1 MKNKIFKIS
10 VAIMLIMTLTMTN
23 FIFLG
28 ASLVS
33 YAADN
38 ASTNNKNI
46 EFSAFFKDSDGNRLT
61 TLERTEDMKDIS
73 LYLSVNVNKEGFFTG
88 DVELSNAN
96 FTFASCD
103 NQAVSKVESN
113 KIHLNQLNAGTS
125 TEVEIKITPTDKDVF
140 DLNMLNIESELKL
153 TGIYRDSREKD
164 IKIDATRKV
173 NLKLAETNSNT
184 DVENSLKVITN
195 KVLKISGEDKRVV
208 QISMNMGLKN
218 NNYPIK
224 EIYTTVNVPEI
235 NGKMPEV
242 SKEVNLN
249 TMTAS
254 EYKNENGYAEITLKN
269 EKTETNSVK
278 WKKQGNENVI
288 LTYIYD
294 ANVDLSNID
303 ITAQEKVSLYND
315 KEITSNE
322 GKVKLSNEEIDS
334 AIEVKTSNSENSIY
348 KGKLYSA
355 IDKQIES
362 TTTLDVNLANVEE
375 YISIKEENS
384 KYQVN
389 ENETNAN
396 VYYNKTTINKDS
408 FTKLFGEDG
417 TLTISNENGEA
428 LAVISKDTDTD
439 ENGNVVI
446 DYTGREPQSI
456 AIKTSTP
463 KAEGTLEIK
472 HVKTIKPID
481 INTMK
486 AANKIVSKV
495 VYGYNN
501 YNQGNAAYTKG
512 IETEANAEIELKETS
527 TEARLELNRDS
538 LSTVVSNNIE
548 MKLVLKTDDES
559 KDLYKNPIFRI
570 ELPEQVESIQINKVD
585 LLYEDELKVAS
596 CTTDGRYINLK
607 LNGEQTS
614 YKAQSI
620 EGANV
625 IIDATINVNKTSIA
639 KPESINVLYKN
650 EKANTYANG
659 EEVGR
664 TSKDIE
670 VVAPKDVTAINSIK
684 ALNVETVGENDTN
697 NVSLQRG
704 TNSKQVEVNFEV
716 INNNEENVQ
725 NVNLMGT
732 FPTKTDENNIDIKVV
747 DGIKVD
753 NSKVYYTENENA
765 TSDLGNSANGW
776 KEEISNPETVKKYLV
791 VMDKIDSRTSVNGS
805 YTIDIPENLEYNQT
819 AKEGY
824 EVSYLK
830 GQAQNANTVKATTI
844 SMETGVGPKLE
855 SKLTATVGGQE
866 LTDTSKVKSGEVI
879 KYKVQVSNVGS
890 EDVTNV
896 KVTGQIPEGTFL
908 VQPVDNYE
916 YAGTAYYK
924 SVKADN
930 YETTIDSLKKG
941 EVKYVEYEVM
951 VSTNTADNTS
961 IANTVKVNYSDVNQN
976 TNESKV
982 SSETGNLRAMVKRI
996 TDRNASLYEGESVK
1010 YFAIIKNTSSSQI
1023 DNVKVKTNKS
1033 DNLTVETL
1041 KIITGLKDEE
1051 ISNDDMVLTDSS
1063 QKDNTEEP
1071 DSEET
1076 GDGTDDSTEVNSEE
1090 INYENEVNIGTIKPG
1105 EVKVLSYG
1113 MQIGKADNNASEFSV
1128 VASDGQK
1135 EYKSNVWSDKINSFD
1150 VNMSIES
1157 NTESKYV
1164 SSGDQITY
1172 TIKIKNNGKS
1182 ATSGITLNDE
1192 IPGALTINKVLVD
1205 GNEKT
1210 VDSNNVY
1217 AGIVV
1222 PANSEKVV
1230 NIETTV
1236 DYSESR
1242 TSAETITNKAVALL
1256 DDEQIATTSEI
1267 NHIIKADVTED
1278 NSNDD
1283 NNNSNNNG
1291 NNGENNGNI
1300 ANGSQMISGVAWYD
1314 ENGDGKKDS
1323 GEKTLSGITVKLLN
1337 VNTNQYVK
1345 TSSGDDLQTTTNENG
1360 AYVLD
1365 NIASG
1370 KYVVVFDYDK
1380 NQYSLTKY
1388 KVDGAGESVNSNTRL
1403 NELTIGDSKQEVAST
1418 DIINIDQENISDIN
1432 IGLIQLKNFDL
1443 KLDKLVNKI
1452 MVQNSAGTTVKE
1464 YNNTTTAKIELDAKQ
1479 IKGSTI
1485 IVEYNIVVTNVGE
1498 VAGYARN
1505 IADYMPSDLNF
1516 SSEMNKDWY
1525 KKDNTLY
1532 TTSIGNDVINPGE
1545 SKTVTLTL
1553 TKTMGEDNVV
1563 ARNSAE
1569 IYEAYNDL
1577 GLKDSNSTPGNKA
1590 NGENDMGSADVIV
1603 SIRTGGVIYMTI
1615 GIVIAVVLVAGI
1627 TAGIIVKR
1635 KNLKGEE

>member
-195 KVLKISGEDKRVV
+195 KVLKVSGEDKRVV

-348 KGKLYSA
+348 KGKLYSS

-389 ENETNAN
+389 ENEANAN

-501 YNQGNAAYTKG
+501 YNQGNATYTKG

-585 LLYEDELKVAS
+585 LLYEDELKIAS

-639 KPESINVLYKN
+639 KPESINVLYRN
-650 EKANTYANG
+650 EKANAYANG

-791 VMDKIDSRTSVNGS
+791 VMDQIDSRTSVNGS

-982 SSETGNLRAMVKRI
+982 SSETGSLRAMVKRR
-996 TDRNASLYEGESVK
+996 TDRTVDLYENENVG
-1010 YFAIIKNTSSSQI
+1010 YYAIIKNTTDHSI
-1023 DNVKVKTNKS
+1023 DNVKVKTIKS
-1033 DNLTVETL
+1033 DKLTVDEL
-1041 KIITGLKDEE
+1041 SLITGVKEE
-1051 ISNDDMVLTDSS
+1051 LDDDTVALT
-1063 QKDNTEEP
+1063 
-1071 DSEET
+1071 
-1076 GDGTDDSTEVNSEE
+1076 
-1090 INYENEVNIGTIKPG
+1090 
-1105 EVKVLSYG
+1105 
-1113 MQIGKADNNASEFSV
+1113 
-1128 VASDGQK
+1128 SDLQ
-1135 EYKSNVWSDKINSFD
+1135 YNINSNAKEPEAINEED
-1150 VNMSIES
+1150 VE
-1157 NTESKYV
+1157 
-1164 SSGDQITY
+1164 
-1172 TIKIKNNGKS
+1172 
-1182 ATSGITLNDE
+1182 
-1192 IPGALTINKVLVD
+1192 
-1205 GNEKT
+1205 
-1210 VDSNNVY
+1210 
-1217 AGIVV
+1217 
-1222 PANSEKVV
+1222 EKVQ
-1230 NIETTV
+1230 TL
-1236 DYSESR
+1236 DYS
-1242 TSAETITNKAVALL
+1242 
-1256 DDEQIATTSEI
+1256 DE
-1267 NHIIKADVTED
+1267 
-1278 NSNDD
+1278 
-1283 NNNSNNNG
+1283 
-1291 NNGENNGNI
+1291 
-1300 ANGSQMISGVAWYD
+1300 
-1314 ENGDGKKDS
+1314 
-1323 GEKTLSGITVKLLN
+1323 
-1337 VNTNQYVK
+1337 
-1345 TSSGDDLQTTTNENG
+1345 
-1360 AYVLD
+1360 
-1365 NIASG
+1365 
-1370 KYVVVFDYDK
+1370 
-1380 NQYSLTKY
+1380 
-1388 KVDGAGESVNSNTRL
+1388 
-1403 NELTIGDSKQEVAST
+1403 
-1418 DIINIDQENISDIN
+1418 IN
-1432 IGLIQLKNFDL
+1432 IGSLR
-1443 KLDKLVNKI
+1443 
-1452 MVQNSAGTTVKE
+1452 S
-1464 YNNTTTAKIELDAKQ
+1464 
-1479 IKGSTI
+1479 
-1485 IVEYNIVVTNVGE
+1485 
-1498 VAGYARN
+1498 
-1505 IADYMPSDLNF
+1505 
-1516 SSEMNKDWY
+1516 W
-1525 KKDNTLY
+1525 
-1532 TTSIGNDVINPGE
+1532 GN
-1545 SKTVTLTL
+1545 
-1553 TKTMGEDNVV
+1553 
-1563 ARNSAE
+1563 
-1569 IYEAYNDL
+1569 
-1577 GLKDSNSTPGNKA
+1577 
-1590 NGENDMGSADVIV
+1590 
-1603 SIRTGGVIYMTI
+1603 
-1615 GIVIAVVLVAGI
+1615 
-1627 TAGIIVKR
+1627 
-1635 KNLKGEE
+1635 